1 MLQEKE
7 YTPVS
12 PRVIFYTFDVKEI
25 ADTVFVNTT
34 VLSYPVNNFIFTSI
48 FA

>member
-12 PRVIFYTFDVKEI
+12 PRVIFYTFNLKEI

>member
-12 PRVIFYTFDVKEI
+12 RVIFYTFNPREI
-25 ADTVFVNTT
+25 AETVFVNTT
-34 VLSYPVNNFIFTSI
+34 VLSYPVNNLIFISI

>member
-1 MLQEKE
+1 MQEKE
-7 YTPVS
+7 YTSVS
-12 PRVIFYTFDVKEI
+12 PRVIFYTFNLKEI

-34 VLSYPVNNFIFTSI
+34 VLSYPVNNFIFASI

>member
-7 YTPVS
+7 YIPVS
-12 PRVIFYTFDVKEI
+12 PRVIFYTFNLKEI
-25 ADTVFVNTT
+25 ADTLLVNTT
-34 VLSYPVNNFIFTSI
+34 VLSYPVNNFIFASI